1 MPAPEQNNNPTTQ
14 KAHGPKMK
22 AASSEVRRGSQ
33 SKAGAVAVVWGRFP
47 AVGIMQAFCMYILAF
62 RREEGHLHWWERR
75 NSHSGMYDTCHTIMW
90 LLSALE
96 STGFT
101 WVASPAFS
109 SVSSSSPSPEERK
122 QSKKGKK
129 ENPKLHCSGILPK
142 RLIPLL
148 QSRRSDNRE
157 HELRPSFMPGEH
169 L

>member
-1 MPAPEQNNNPTTQ
+1 MHCHFSPCRCQLQEQNNNPTTQ

-33 SKAGAVAVVWGRFP
+33 SEAGAVAVVWGRFP

-62 RREEGHLHWWERR
+62 RWEEGHLHWWERR

-109 SVSSSSPSPEERK
+109 SVSSSSPSPEKRK
-122 QSKKGKK
+122 QRVKKARKK
-129 ENPKLHCSGILPK
+129 
-142 RLIPLL
+142 IPNCTALEYF
-148 QSRRSDNRE
+148 QR
-157 HELRPSFMPGEH
+157 G
-169 L
+169 

>member
-22 AASSEVRRGSQ
+22 AASSGVRRGSQ

-47 AVGIMQAFCMYILAF
+47 AAGIMQVFCMYILAF

-75 NSHSGMYDTCHTIMW
+75 NSHSGIYDTCHTIMW

-109 SVSSSSPSPEERK
+109 SVSSSSPSPEKKKWRIKKARK
-122 QSKKGKK
+122 K
-129 ENPKLHCSGILPK
+129 
-142 RLIPLL
+142 IPNCTALEYFQRGQYPCYSL
-148 QSRRSDNRE
+148 SSLTTD
-157 HELRPSFMPGEH
+157 SMS
-169 L
+169 